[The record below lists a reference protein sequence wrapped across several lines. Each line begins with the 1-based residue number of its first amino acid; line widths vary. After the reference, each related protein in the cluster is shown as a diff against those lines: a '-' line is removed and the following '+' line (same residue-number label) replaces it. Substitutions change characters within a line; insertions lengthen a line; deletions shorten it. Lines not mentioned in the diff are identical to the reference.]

1 MTSSQTITQRVTLN
15 GEPVL
20 SQAETLAAL
29 LDERGYAGVKIA
41 TAVNGTF
48 VPARA
53 RGDVTLSDGDHIEVV
68 AARQGG

>member
-1 MTSSQTITQRVTLN
+1 MTPQAPTQRVTLN

-20 SQAETLAAL
+20 SQAATLTAL
-29 LDERGYAGVKIA
+29 LDERGYAGIKIA

-53 RGDVTLSDGDHIEVV
+53 RSDVTLNDGDHIEVV